1 MSNYYILLKYLSDIG
16 INNILSIGKNNK
28 TYDSYFFEAIDN
40 DSLVFLGEIAIKN
53 NDIKI
58 SYKKNNISTVH
69 SCLIRNFSH
78 NENIIFYTEYSIEN
92 KDKKI
97 INKKIGININKKNY
111 FSFKQ
116 NYVNDNICN
125 NKVLKK
131 IR

>member
-58 SYKKNNISTVH
+58 
-69 SCLIRNFSH
+69 
-78 NENIIFYTEYSIEN
+78 
-92 KDKKI
+92 
-97 INKKIGININKKNY
+97 
-111 FSFKQ
+111 
-116 NYVNDNICN
+116 
-125 NKVLKK
+125 
-131 IR
+131 